1 VRLHLHGTPAE
12 VAAALP
18 LLTTCF
24 EVVDQSR
31 PYPDRPPSR
40 LVRVYLDLRL
50 PAPPAPAGHL
60 VAGDRPKEAP
70 HA

>member
-1 VRLHLHGTPAE
+1 VRLHLHGTPTE

-18 LLTTCF
+18 LLSACF

-31 PYPDRPPSR
+31 PYPDRAPSR

-50 PAPPAPAGHL
+50 PIPPAPAGHK
-60 VAGDRPKEAP
+60 VSGDRHKEAP

>member
-1 VRLHLHGTPAE
+1 VRLRLHGTPAE
-12 VAAALP
+12 VATALP
-18 LLTTCF
+18 LLAACF

-31 PYPDRPPSR
+31 PYPDRPPRR

-50 PAPPAPAGHL
+50 PALPAPGHQ
-60 VAGDRPKEAP
+60 VAGDRHKEAP